1 MSNNKLTMEKETLK
15 PFCKQLI
22 CEKGEHKGLPFY
34 SPLQQSVDDPTWI
47 WKNTI
52 FTDDYMNGYCNAILQ
67 VRNAISCMET
77 KPELEA
83 VFKYTIHLMKLLN
96 EKKQNTQ

>member
-1 MSNNKLTMEKETLK
+1 MTMKNEILK

-22 CEKGEHKGLPFY
+22 CTNGEHEGLPFY
-34 SPLQQSVDDPTWI
+34 SPLQQIVDDPTWI
-47 WKNTI
+47 WENTI
-52 FTDDYMNGYCNAILQ
+52 FKDDYIKGYCNAIVQ

-83 VFKYTIHLMKLLN
+83 VFKYTEHLMELLN
-96 EKKQNTQ
+96 EKNRTKTE